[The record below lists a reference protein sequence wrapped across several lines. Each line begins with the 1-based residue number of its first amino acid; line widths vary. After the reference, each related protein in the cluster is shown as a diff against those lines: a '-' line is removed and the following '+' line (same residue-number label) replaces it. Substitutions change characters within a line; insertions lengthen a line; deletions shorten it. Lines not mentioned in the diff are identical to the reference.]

1 MSNENKKRRKIKSP
15 AVLSRIVI
23 LLFLVMLMLFVN
35 ISSVTHFLNRTS
47 YESVM
52 ATVTRKTTDDFLM
65 LIPRVEITYQYQGK
79 TYTEKKYFVL
89 EPLYGLSAEKET
101 QLPLYVNIHAP
112 EHSLFEVNFF
122 RNIVNWILL
131 ILAAAC
137 IYNLSFRIRRYRSE
151 KREAK
156 EGQKP

>member
-23 LLFLVMLMLFVN
+23 LLFLVMLMLFIN

-47 YESVM
+47 YESVT

-79 TYTEKKYFVL
+79 TFIEKKFFVL
-89 EPLYGLSAEKET
+89 EPLFGLSSEKGT

-131 ILAAAC
+131 ILVAAC
-137 IYNLSFRIRRYRSE
+137 IYNLIFRIRRYRSE

-156 EGQKP
+156 EGQQP